1 MRNTLILAALLIP
14 ALSFSQNA
22 EHNKVN
28 NAIVA
33 MFDGLA
39 ELSLEKI
46 KKNSTA
52 DLMILEHG
60 EIWNMDTI
68 AAKIIEL
75 KPLNLTRINSFKFI
89 KTEIIDQTAWVAY
102 DNKAVVTMNGQKI
115 EHHWLESAVLV
126 KKGNEWKVKL
136 LHSTRLSP
144 KKD

>member
-22 EHNKVN
+22 EQNKVN
-28 NAIVA
+28 NTIIA
-33 MFDGLA
+33 MFDGLT

-68 AAKIIEL
+68 AAKISEL
-75 KPLNLTRINSFKFI
+75 RALNLTRVNSFKFI
-89 KTEIIDQTAWVAY
+89 KTEIADQTAWVAY
-102 DNKAVVTMNGQKI
+102 ENRALVTMNGQKI
-115 EHHWLESAVLV
+115 DYYWLESAFLI
-126 KKGNEWKVKL
+126 KEGNEWKIKM

>member
-22 EHNKVN
+22 EQNKVN
-28 NAIVA
+28 NTIIA
-33 MFDGLA
+33 MFDGLT

-68 AAKIIEL
+68 AAKISEL
-75 KPLNLTRINSFKFI
+75 RALNLTRVNSFKFI
-89 KTEIIDQTAWVAY
+89 KTEIIGQTAWVAY
-102 DNKAVVTMNGQKI
+102 DNKAIVTINGQKI
-115 EHHWLESAVLV
+115 DYYWLESAFLI
-126 KKGNEWKVKL
+126 KEGNEWKIKM

>member
-22 EHNKVN
+22 EQNKVN
-28 NAIVA
+28 NTIKA
-33 MFDGLA
+33 MFDGLS

-68 AAKIIEL
+68 AAKISEL
-75 KPLNLTRINSFKFI
+75 RSLNPTRINSFEFI
-89 KTEIIDQTAWVAY
+89 KTEITGQTAWVAY
-102 DNKAVVTMNGQKI
+102 DNRAIVTINGQKI
-115 EHHWLESAVLV
+115 EYHWLESAFLI
-126 KKGNEWKVKL
+126 KEGNEWKIKM